1 MRKGLIATVCAV
13 MLVMA
18 GGLLW
23 NASASTM
30 GVPSLPNFSPV
41 HTVGCGGPGRC
52 PWGSRWVCGP
62 YGRCGCAP
70 RAYVAPRV
78 YVAPRPYVSLLA
90 SVVKSQPNNAPIQF
104 EAPAL
109 AISRGFFMHRT

>member
-1 MRKGLIATVCAV
+1 MCKGLIATACAV

-23 NASASTM
+23 NANASTM

-62 YGRCGCAP
+62 YGRCGCVACGGYIAA
-70 RAYVAPRV
+70 RAYVAPGV
-78 YVAPRPYVSLLA
+78 YVALGLTSMGLTGVGGKKPTQQRSDPV
-90 SVVKSQPNNAPIQF
+90 
-104 EAPAL
+104 
-109 AISRGFFMHRT
+109 

>member
-1 MRKGLIATVCAV
+1 MCKGLIATVCAV

-23 NASASTM
+23 NANASTM

-62 YGRCGCAP
+62 YGRCGCVACGGYIAP
-70 RAYVAPRV
+70 RAYVAPGV
-78 YVAPRPYVSLLA
+78 YVAPRPYVYR
-90 SVVKSQPNNAPIQF
+90 PYW
-104 EAPAL
+104 
-109 AISRGFFMHRT
+109 RRW